1 MAGLVDK
8 IKEAAQKAGQAASKD
23 PRVQKAAQNIKD
35 TVESFKEGYRQ
46 PAEPERFQSS
56 CRQCH
61 KPLPKSANFCPHCG
75 ARVA

>member
-8 IKEAAQKAGQAASKD
+8 IKEAAQKAGQAASND
-23 PRVQKAAQNIKD
+23 LRIQKAAQNLKE
-35 TVESFKEGYRQ
+35 TLESFKEGYHRQ
-46 PAEPERFQSS
+46 AETERFDSS

-75 ARVA
+75 TKVV